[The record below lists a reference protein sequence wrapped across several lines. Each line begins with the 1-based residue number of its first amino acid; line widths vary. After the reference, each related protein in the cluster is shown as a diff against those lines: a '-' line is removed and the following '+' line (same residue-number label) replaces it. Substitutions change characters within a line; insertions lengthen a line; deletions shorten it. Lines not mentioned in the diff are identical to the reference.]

1 MERTTITAAKL
12 PNSNRV
18 AALAAVELEAGAAVD
33 DAEEADE
40 AVMLAAELVDAK
52 AMEEVLVTRLEEDP
66 TSGVLAGAETEED
79 EEVPTADDDEE
90 VPTGEEPGEIGVL
103 TGTAVE
109 EGATEAT
116 EEDEA
121 VAAQVE
127 SAVSLTL
134 THWVTE
140 SLSVV

>member
-1 MERTTITAAKL
+1 MERTTITAANL
-12 PNSNRV
+12 PNSKRV

-33 DAEEADE
+33 EAEEADE
-40 AVMLAAELVDAK
+40 AVVPAAELVDAK
-52 AMEEVLVTRLEEDP
+52 AVEEVLVTMLEEDP
-66 TSGVLAGAETEED
+66 TSGVLAGAETEE
-79 EEVPTADDDEE
+79 EEEA
-90 VPTGEEPGEIGVL
+90 PTGEEPEGIGVL
-103 TGTAVE
+103 TGTEV
-109 EGATEAT
+109 GAGAIEAT

-121 VAAQVE
+121 AAQVE